1 MNIDKYVFAQL
12 VSFLDKSKFNRI
24 VKKYDGDKYVKSFTC
39 WNQLLV
45 MMFAQLT
52 KQDSLRTTSL
62 SIESLGTMCYHLGFG
77 KGVTRSNLS
86 KANQERDY
94 HIFEEF
100 AYFVVNEAREK
111 RVTNIF
117 NLDGNVYAFDSTTVD
132 LCLSVF
138 WWAAFRKHKGGIKIH
153 TLYDIETQRRSER
166 SFTGM
171 TNRREN
177 LPSSLM
183 QLKFQHLKS
192 PIYIKTDGRWSFS
205 SNGLNNIFESRNSGA
220 LMRMLLEFR
229 SILQLLPTVW

>member
-111 RVTNIF
+111 RVTDLF

-192 PIYIKTDGRWSFS
+192 PIYIKTDGR
-205 SNGLNNIFESRNSGA
+205 
-220 LMRMLLEFR
+220 
-229 SILQLLPTVW
+229 

>member
-86 KANQERDY
+86 KANLERDY

-111 RVTNIF
+111 RVTDLL

-132 LCLSVF
+132 LCLSF
-138 WWAAFRKHKGGIKIH
+138 FGWAAFRKHKGGIKIH

-205 SNGLNNIFESRNSGA
+205 F
-220 LMRMLLEFR
+220 M
-229 SILQLLPTVW
+229 